1 MPRAVDNARKALI
14 SCTRKMVAKEGY
26 SAFSMRNV
34 AKECGMAP
42 GTIYNYFHSKDD
54 LIGAC
59 MLEDW
64 ETASKNMHKTIEKKT
79 GCMDVLETVYTTIR
93 KFCDANSSVIQ
104 DSRACA
110 NFRAHSKEYH
120 VVILETVSGAI
131 SSACE
136 KYAVSFT
143 PELVPFIA
151 EDIIKYSVR
160 GVDFKT
166 FSAII
171 APLFNTKKKN

>member
-1 MPRAVDNARKALI
+1 MPRALDNARKALI

-26 SAFSMRNV
+26 TAFSMRNV

-64 ETASKNMHKTIEKKT
+64 ETASSNMLKAIGKKT
-79 GCMDVLETVYTTIR
+79 GCTEVLETVYTTIR
-93 KFCDANSSVIQ
+93 KFCDVNSPVIG
-104 DSRACA
+104 DSQACA

-120 VVILETVSGAI
+120 VVILETVVKAI
-131 SSACE
+131 APACE
-136 KYAVSFT
+136 KNAVAFT
-143 PELVPFIA
+143 PELIPFIA
-151 EDIIKYSVR
+151 EDLIKYSVR

-166 FSAII
+166 FFAII
-171 APLFNTKKKN
+171 APLFNKK

>member
-1 MPRAVDNARKALI
+1 MPRALDNARKALI

-64 ETASKNMHKTIEKKT
+64 ETASTDMIKAVEKKS
-79 GCMDVLETVYTTIR
+79 GCTEVLETVYATIR
-93 KFCDANSSVIQ
+93 KFCDTNSPVIQ
-104 DSRACA
+104 DSQACA
-110 NFRAHSKEYH
+110 NFHTHSKEYH
-120 VVILETVSGAI
+120 VVILESVISAI
-131 SSACE
+131 APACE

-143 PELVPFIA
+143 PELIPFIA

-166 FSAII
+166 FFAVI
-171 APLFNTKKKN
+171 APLFKTK